1 MRIKIV
7 ALFVFSTGAFKGYHI
22 QIFGLCSSITGKN
35 YTTCF
40 ANFTLKQKKKYY
52 LRIYFKSCWW
62 LFLLSQT
69 PVIA

>member
-40 ANFTLKQKKKYY
+40 ANFTPKQKKKYY
-52 LRIYFKSCWW
+52 LRIYFKSC
-62 LFLLSQT
+62 
-69 PVIA
+69 